1 VFFIGRQAVT
11 DKGISWQ
18 LGGEAQGGEAELY
31 TLYAL
36 YLSRGLM
43 ARAQQ
48 FRDATRKSLPYNI
61 DYYFDMADGDPARY
75 VQ

>member
-1 VFFIGRQAVT
+1 MAGKLDRWLDALERMQWFSSSEPRA
-11 DKGISWQ
+11 
-18 LGGEAQGGEAELY
+18 
-31 TLYAL
+31 LYAL
-36 YLSRGLM
+36 YLSRGLV

-61 DYYFDMADGDPARY
+61 DYYFDMADRDPEKY